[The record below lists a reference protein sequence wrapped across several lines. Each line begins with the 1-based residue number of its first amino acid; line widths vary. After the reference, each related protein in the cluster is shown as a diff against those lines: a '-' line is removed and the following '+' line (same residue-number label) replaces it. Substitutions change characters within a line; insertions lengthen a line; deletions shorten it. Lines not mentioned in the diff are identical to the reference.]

1 MQYAFKQRCEA
12 AQCIECQSG
21 FLQTPNCLPAYFAY
35 FRTYTLIPTFYR
47 ALLTSAVSG
56 NGQRTHTT
64 KESGLLNL
72 HLWLS

>member
-1 MQYAFKQRCEA
+1 MHSSKGVRLRNALNAKVAFYRP
-12 AQCIECQSG
+12 
-21 FLQTPNCLPAYFAY
+21 PNCLPSYFAY
-35 FRTYTLIPTFYR
+35 FRTYTLIPTVYR

-56 NGQRTHTT
+56 NGQRIHTT